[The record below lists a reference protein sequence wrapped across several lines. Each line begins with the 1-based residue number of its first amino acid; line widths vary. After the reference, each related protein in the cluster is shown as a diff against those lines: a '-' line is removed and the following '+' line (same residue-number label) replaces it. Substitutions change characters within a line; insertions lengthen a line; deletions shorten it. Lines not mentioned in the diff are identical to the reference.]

1 MINPSTF
8 DLLTF
13 ALTQIN
19 QDIIHF
25 DVQQERHSNLWNAI
39 CVISSCN
46 EDFIATDVHQDVAL
60 NRCFQLALQNLCL
73 TYGMDLLT
81 VKHAYIAAL
90 TRQQQEQQQTTT
102 TTTTR
107 SLSPPPSPDADDPML
122 NLNPDLVPR
131 HIPANYTSSTHHYEG
146 NDDNMTAKEKYYI
159 ECDVVSAWMPAGWS
173 TMTVAGNRV
182 LYLDHLSRQAYYE
195 PPWVVYEVMNARGA
209 SNH

>member
-90 TRQQQEQQQTTT
+90 SRQQQEQQQ
-102 TTTTR
+102 TTTR

-131 HIPANYTSSTHHYEG
+131 HIPVDYNQHASSTHHYEG